1 MHGIPGETG
10 RRFASPKKVVCRF
23 ATLVGVVGLLSA
35 MQWIRAAEV
44 SVFAAASLTESLQT
58 IGAQYQRET
67 GDKPVFNF
75 GASSFLERQIEE
87 GAPADIF
94 FSADEAKMDA
104 LQQKGLILNQTR
116 TSLLSNSLVIV
127 IASDSTLAIHSPSD
141 LAGSEIKHLALADP
155 KTVPAGIYSREYL
168 TKLKLWPLIEP
179 KVVPTDNV
187 RAALAAVES
196 GNVEAG
202 MVYKTDAAI
211 SKKVKVAY
219 EVPDNPDISYSVA
232 VVKDSNEPAAASKFL
247 RYLCSEA
254 AGKIFERYGF
264 IVKRPATNSPR

>member
-1 MHGIPGETG
+1 MGHRIEKNRNFENT
-10 RRFASPKKVVCRF
+10 RKVFRSFFFLVL
-23 ATLVGVVGLLSA
+23 TLGSLLRVQVS
-35 MQWIRAAEV
+35 RAAEV

-58 IGAQYQRET
+58 IAAQYERET

-104 LQQKGLILNQTR
+104 LQQQGLILKQTR

-127 IASDSTLAIHSPSD
+127 IASDSTLTIHSPSD
-141 LAGSEIKHLALADP
+141 LAGSEIQRLALADP
-155 KTVPAGIYSREYL
+155 KTVPAGIYSRQYL

-211 SKKVKVAY
+211 SKKVKIAY
-219 EVPDNPDISYSVA
+219 EVQDNPYISYSVA
-232 VVKDSNEPAAASKFL
+232 VVKDSKEPAAARKFL
-247 RYLCSEA
+247 QYLCSEA
-254 AGKIFERYGF
+254 AHKIFDKYGF
-264 IVKRPATNSPR
+264 IVKKPPTNFPK

>member
-1 MHGIPGETG
+1 MGHRIETNKNFEYEWKLIRG
-10 RRFASPKKVVCRF
+10 FMLFVFTFS
-23 ATLVGVVGLLSA
+23 LLLHSLGSH
-35 MQWIRAAEV
+35 AAEV

-58 IGAQYQRET
+58 IAAQYQRET

-104 LQQKGLILNQTR
+104 LQQKGLILKETR

-127 IASDSTLAIHSPSD
+127 IASDSTLTIHSPND
-141 LAGSEIKHLALADP
+141 LAGSEIKRLALADP
-155 KTVPAGIYSREYL
+155 KTVPAGIYARKYL
-168 TKLKLWPLIEP
+168 TKLKLWALIEA

-211 SKKVKVAY
+211 SKKVKIAY
-219 EVPDNPDISYSVA
+219 EVQDNPDISYSVA
-232 VVKDSNEPAAASKFL
+232 VVKDSKEPAAARKFL
-247 RYLCSEA
+247 QYLCSETA
-254 AGKIFERYGF
+254 RKIFERYGF
-264 IVKRPATNSPR
+264 IVKRPAVSLPR